1 MITHGRVH
9 VAMRRAYGRDRRSIS
24 RDIFLSVAQGV
35 QVFGG
40 TKRKGTDRGHA
51 SRARRAIRVDGQ
63 RSARQLRRDRLGAG
77 PVGQNVAP
85 EPVLPGSLSRSSSAN
100 SSAVNVPLGLHSSKS
115 LLRPVIAV
123 ADARRVDGAREA
135 VSSPVSVQGVFGRRD
150 RYVTLWDDTGQA
162 NGIKEIGAELIRGHA
177 RLHGTRRVAVATS
190 DDELVVLTAR
200 HAVAVC
206 TGSTATLP
214 DIPGVS
220 RGAAVDQP
228 QSDGQQRSACTSRC
242 RRRGR
247 CRRRNGH
254 GMARS
259 RLAGHP
265 PRSRPWPVA
274 KDGAVCR

>member
-1 MITHGRVH
+1 MDTPLGPRKQSEP
-9 VAMRRAYGRDRRSIS
+9 ADSG
-24 RDIFLSVAQGV
+24 AQDSYDV
-35 QVFGG
+35 IVF
-40 TKRKGTDRGHA
+40 
-51 SRARRAIRVDGQ
+51 
-63 RSARQLRRDRLGAG
+63 GAG
-77 PVGQNVAP
+77 PVGQNVAARARAAGLT
-85 EPVLPGSLSRSSSAN
+85 V
-100 SSAVNVPLGLHSSKS
+100 AVIERELVGGECSYWGCIPSKS

-162 NGIKEIGAELIRGHA
+162 NAIKEIGAELIRGHA

-220 RGAAVDQP
+220 QA
-228 QSDGQQRSACTSRC
+228 
-242 RRRGR
+242 
-247 CRRRNGH
+247 
-254 GMARS
+254 
-259 RLAGHP
+259 
-265 PRSRPWPVA
+265 RPWTNRKATDSSEKWPSP
-274 KDGAVCR
+274 